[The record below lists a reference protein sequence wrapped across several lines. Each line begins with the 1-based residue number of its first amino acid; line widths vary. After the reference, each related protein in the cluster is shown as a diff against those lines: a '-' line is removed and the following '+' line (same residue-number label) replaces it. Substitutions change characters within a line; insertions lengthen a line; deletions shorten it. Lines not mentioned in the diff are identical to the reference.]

1 MGTRIASTRG
11 MTVIPTTTKP
21 GPDEARIGELLRR
34 LAEIESSDAY
44 ILSVYLDLRQEALK
58 DAPTGAPGVGDP
70 TRTPGLMT
78 LRDRLR
84 EIEDTLLAHGSHA
97 ESFQADLVRINEY
110 VQSDEARSAQG
121 VAIFA
126 CSALG
131 LWETLT
137 TGVPFETHVSAGP
150 TADLFQL
157 ARLLDDYESA
167 VVALFDTNT
176 ARLFVMRR
184 GSLAERGKLDE
195 PASEHKR
202 HKQGGQ
208 SQARY
213 QRHVDEQDERFAKEL
228 GEALERLVRR
238 ESAKRVV
245 LAGNERAINAL
256 RAVMSKQLESLV
268 EDVEHLQIIASR
280 EQLEADVLPV
290 LERAEELGS
299 RDVADRVIEGVRSGQ
314 LGVAGLERTMQAL
327 ENGQVDEL
335 VIDETAEI
343 DEELRAELVRQAALT
358 SARVEVVSGHSAIRR
373 FGGVGGTLRYR
384 L

>member
-1 MGTRIASTRG
+1 

-21 GPDEARIGELLRR
+21 GPDEARIGEMLRR
-34 LAEIESSDAY
+34 LAEIESTDAY
-44 ILSVYLDLRQEALK
+44 VLSVYLDMRPEALK

-70 TRTPGLMT
+70 TRIPGLML

-84 EIEDTLLAHGSHA
+84 EIENTLPAHGSHA
-97 ESFQADLVRINEY
+97 ESFQADTERITEY
-110 VQSDEARSAQG
+110 AASDEARSAHG

-131 LWETLT
+131 LWQTLT
-137 TGVPFETHVSAGP
+137 AGTPFETHVSAGP

-176 ARLFVMRR
+176 ARFFVTRR
-184 GSLAERGKLDE
+184 GALAERGGLDE
-195 PASEHKR
+195 PAEEHKR
-202 HKQGGQ
+202 HKQGGH
-208 SQARY
+208 SQARF
-213 QRHVDEQDERFAKEL
+213 QRHVDEQDERFAKEIA
-228 GEALERLVRR
+228 EVPERLAQR
-238 ESAKRVV
+238 ESAKHVV
-245 LAGNERAINAL
+245 LAGNDRSINAL
-256 RAVMSKQLESLV
+256 RAVASKQLLSLV
-268 EDVEHLQIIASR
+268 DDIEHRQIITSR
-280 EQLEADVLPV
+280 QQLEADVLPF
-290 LERAEELGS
+290 LERAESQGS
-299 RDVADRVIEGVRSGQ
+299 RDVADRVIEGVRAHQ

-335 VIDETAEI
+335 VIDDTAEI

-358 SARVEVVSGHSAIRR
+358 SARVEIVSGHSGIRR